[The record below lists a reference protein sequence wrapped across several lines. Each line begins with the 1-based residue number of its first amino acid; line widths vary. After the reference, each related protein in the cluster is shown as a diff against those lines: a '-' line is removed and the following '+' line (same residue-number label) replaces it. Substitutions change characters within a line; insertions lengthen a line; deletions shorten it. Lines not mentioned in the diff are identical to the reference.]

1 MKIARI
7 LLLSS
12 LLTLAATPAFAQDAA
27 GGDKLQALIE
37 ELKTQL
43 ERGEKERLIDP
54 WYLRDLRKTLR
65 RYEYPW
71 GKRLFSDDFSGRG
84 PQPDPPW
91 QVTAGEFLI
100 DWRYGLRSVV
110 ERAAPQAQQ
119 SQQTQRSDKDQM
131 KQLFGQLLNQAITGQ
146 QTQQQQQQPAVPQ
159 GPGFAAAIAPV
170 AITNAFAIRIE
181 ITARQTGDPEPRFE
195 FGPFQGEGATAG
207 YRLAYTPGAPKGSA
221 SLELI
226 GLSTRG
232 TVSLI
237 ELYDRPL
244 DLEDGKAHV
253 IEWTRSRR
261 GRMVV
266 RVDGA
271 EVIDVVDR
279 RFRDDFNGFVLVN
292 SGGDY
297 ALRSLVIDGTG

>member
-1 MKIARI
+1 MKIARF
-7 LLLSS
+7 LLLSG
-12 LLTLAATPAFAQDAA
+12 LLAFAAMPASAQDLG

-110 ERAAPQAQQ
+110 EQAAPQAQQ
-119 SQQTQRSDKDQM
+119 SQQTQQSDKDQM
-131 KQLFGQLLNQAITGQ
+131 KQLFGQMLNQALTG
-146 QTQQQQQQPAVPQ
+146 QQQQQPAAPQ

-170 AITNAFAIRIE
+170 AITNAFALRIE
-181 ITARQTGDPEPRFE
+181 MTARRTGDPEPRFE

-237 ELYDRPL
+237 ELYDKPL
-244 DLEDGKAHV
+244 DLEDGKPHV
-253 IEWTRSRR
+253 IEWTRNGR

-266 RVDGA
+266 RVDGT

-279 RFRDDFNGFVLVN
+279 RFRDAFNGFVLVN

-297 ALRSLVIDGTG
+297 ALRSITIDGTG

>member
-131 KQLFGQLLNQAITGQ
+131 KQLFGQFLNQALTGQ
-146 QTQQQQQQPAVPQ
+146 QTQQQQQPAAPQ

-181 ITARQTGDPEPRFE
+181 MTARQTGDPEPRFE